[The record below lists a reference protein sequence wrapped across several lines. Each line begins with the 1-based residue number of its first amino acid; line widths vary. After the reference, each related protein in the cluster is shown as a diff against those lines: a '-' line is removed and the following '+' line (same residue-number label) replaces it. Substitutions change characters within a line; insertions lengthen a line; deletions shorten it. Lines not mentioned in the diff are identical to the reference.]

1 MDNKIVVDTSAIIAL
16 MNREEGFEVVEDC
29 ISNSII
35 SSVNLSEVI
44 TVANR
49 NIFETEEE
57 RIEGLKL
64 IKTTFFHIVDFD
76 TKHAELAASFDPYT
90 KKFGLS
96 LGDRSCLALAKYLN
110 LPILTA
116 DKVWGELEL
125 ELDIKIK
132 LIR

>member
-1 MDNKIVVDTSAIIAL
+1 MNNKIVVDTSAIIAL
-16 MNREEGFEVVEDC
+16 MNREEGFEIVEKY

-49 NIFETEEE
+49 NVFETEEE

-76 TKHAELAASFDPYT
+76 TKQSELAASFDRYT

-96 LGDRSCLALAKYLN
+96 LGDRSCLALAKYLD
-110 LPILTA
+110 LPVLTA
-116 DKVWGELEL
+116 DRVWGKL
-125 ELDIKIK
+125 ELDLDIQIK